1 MGKFSIDGVAQ
12 KATKAADKV
21 GSVFDSIV
29 GKLPDKL
36 PLKRL
41 IALFVLA
48 VLPAGILLFLAG
60 ALERG
65 ALLVGLCLLVVGLY
79 HPRWIGSLLWKG
91 HPFWFRLVVGTVSF
105 GGLTV
110 LIQEGDIRFSFV
122 LFGILAVLFTAL
134 MLRKRLPAVGA
145 WLTLW
150 ALPLTMV
157 LLLAPPLVTLRVIE
171 FEVRGTSFHDSGRLM
186 VTSNYG
192 SHDGGAGETF
202 WNERFPLL
210 GKMTTGGIEGIMKE
224 NQGKKVRAV
233 VTGVGVEM
241 KEWNRQLLWAAP
253 IEKAPVFPMGMG
265 ILIGSYLA
273 TTLIVMVVVF
283 AITRKRVTF
292 SWSTG
297 FSYHRTGS
305 DRPNLR
311 LVA

>member
-1 MGKFSIDGVAQ
+1 MKKFSMDGVAQ
-12 KATKAADKV
+12 GATQAADKV
-21 GSVFDSIV
+21 GSMFDGLV
-29 GKLPDKL
+29 GKLPDKM

-48 VLPAGILLFLAG
+48 VVPAGILLFLAG

-65 ALLVGLCLLVVGLY
+65 ALLVGLSLLVVGLY
-79 HPRWIGSLLWKG
+79 HPRWIAALLWKE
-91 HPFWFRLVVGTVSF
+91 HPFWFRLVVGVVSF

-110 LIQEGDIRFSFV
+110 LIQEGDIRFSYVLLGILGV
-122 LFGILAVLFTAL
+122 LFVAL
-134 MLRKRLPAVGA
+134 MLRTRLPAVGA

-157 LLLAPPLVTLRVIE
+157 LLLAPPLITLRVVE

-186 VTSNYG
+186 VTTNFG

-224 NQGKKVRAV
+224 NGGKKVRAV
-233 VTGVGVEM
+233 VTGIGIEF

-253 IEKAPVFPMGMG
+253 IEKAPVFPTGMG
-265 ILIGSYLA
+265 ILIGSYLF
-273 TTLIVMVVVF
+273 TTMVVMVVVF
-283 AITRKRVTF
+283 AITRKRVRF
-292 SWSTG
+292 SWKTG
-297 FSYHRTGS
+297 FSYQRT
-305 DRPNLR
+305 DRGEPNLR